1 MINRLKLDLLV
12 RECLLELYKEI
23 VADETYNE
31 IKEYTLLQLLKNK
44 IVIYNRIN
52 ENKYKEITNKYVK
65 ENNMSKRQIES
76 FICQIDEQF
85 NDKLT
90 LF

>member
-12 RECLLELYKEI
+12 RECLIELYKEI
-23 VADETYNE
+23 TSDETFNE
-31 IKEYTLLQLLKNK
+31 IKEYTLLQLLKTN
-44 IVIYNRIN
+44 ITIYNRID
-52 ENKYKEITNKYVK
+52 ESKYKEIVNKYIK
-65 ENNMSKRQIES
+65 ENNMSKKQIES

-90 LF
+90 PF

>member
-12 RECLLELYKEI
+12 RECLIELYKEI
-23 VADETYNE
+23 TSDETFNE
-31 IKEYTLLQLLKNK
+31 IKEYTLLQLLKTS
-44 IVIYNRIN
+44 ITIYNRID
-52 ENKYKEITNKYVK
+52 ESKYKKILKKYIK

-90 LF
+90 PF

>member
-12 RECLLELYKEI
+12 RECLIELYKEMTS
-23 VADETYNE
+23 DETFNE

-44 IVIYNRIN
+44 PTYYNNIN
-52 ENKYKEITNKYVK
+52 EDRYKEILNKYIK

-76 FICQIDEQF
+76 FICQIDEQI
-85 NDKLT
+85 
-90 LF
+90 

>member
-52 ENKYKEITNKYVK
+52 GNKYKEITNKYVK